1 MAGQNNF
8 LPGPSG
14 SFYSYL
20 TSNEECERGFYPNLY
35 EPYPGCSSGYWQHE
49 QVAFGRESSVGAR
62 MEQSPS
68 TANKEA
74 SKSRATSNPKEKKK
88 YETWSQ
94 GEQKL
99 LVQLWADN
107 HELLESRES
116 RTAWRKICDELN
128 SRMETNKT
136 VEKCMKKMK
145 YLIDKFKEAKEW
157 NRKQTGGTRRQSVF
171 YEEIDAILG
180 CRDIVTLRNV
190 SEAGAS
196 TSANSNDSP
205 LNTSNSSSGVGSPEG
220 SDDLDAEPNRNKQ
233 SKGQLKTKD
242 ARNDRKK
249 QSKQSRKR
257 NRAAFEESEEEDR
270 KELRESMDAFKK
282 CGENL
287 SNFMAT
293 FSETQKQQM
302 AMMGQFIGAM
312 TQFMSTNANPG
323 SSSTG

>member
-1 MAGQNNF
+1 M
-8 LPGPSG
+8 
-14 SFYSYL
+14 
-20 TSNEECERGFYPNLY
+20 
-35 EPYPGCSSGYWQHE
+35 
-49 QVAFGRESSVGAR
+49 
-62 MEQSPS
+62 
-68 TANKEA
+68 
-74 SKSRATSNPKEKKK
+74 
-88 YETWSQ
+88 
-94 GEQKL
+94 
-99 LVQLWADN
+99 
-107 HELLESRES
+107 
-116 RTAWRKICDELN
+116 
-128 SRMETNKT
+128 
-136 VEKCMKKMK
+136 
-145 YLIDKFKEAKEW
+145 
-157 NRKQTGGTRRQSVF
+157 
-171 YEEIDAILG
+171 
-180 CRDIVTLRNV
+180 TLQNV

-270 KELRESMDAFKK
+270 KELRESMDAFNK
-282 CGENL
+282 CRENL

>member
-74 SKSRATSNPKEKKK
+74 SKSSATSNPKEKKK

-99 LVQLWADN
+99 LVQLWTDN

-136 VEKCMKKMK
+136 VEKCMKKLK
-145 YLIDKFKEAKEW
+145 YLIDKYRGK
-157 NRKQTGGTRRQSVF
+157 
-171 YEEIDAILG
+171 
-180 CRDIVTLRNV
+180 
-190 SEAGAS
+190 
-196 TSANSNDSP
+196 
-205 LNTSNSSSGVGSPEG
+205 GVE
-220 SDDLDAEPNRNKQ
+220 
-233 SKGQLKTKD
+233 
-242 ARNDRKK
+242 
-249 QSKQSRKR
+249 
-257 NRAAFEESEEEDR
+257 
-270 KELRESMDAFKK
+270 
-282 CGENL
+282 
-287 SNFMAT
+287 
-293 FSETQKQQM
+293 
-302 AMMGQFIGAM
+302 
-312 TQFMSTNANPG
+312 
-323 SSSTG
+323 